1 MALGMVLVAIK
12 VSTSSDGSTKGTMGT
27 VQVGFTLWILLS
39 LIHKIKISSV
49 GPSEIQ
55 NDERKAITSLGIID
69 LDSKA
74 FQVDALPSWMVT
86 LHVNGKA
93 AIGEDFPAR
102 GTLVLDGR
110 QVLLPHVAADV
121 PLVLGALA
129 AQQAHKT
136 QVALPHLF
144 GHQDPQLILSAIYK
158 QNNSEP

>member
-1 MALGMVLVAIK
+1 M
-12 VSTSSDGSTKGTMGT
+12 
-27 VQVGFTLWILLS
+27 
-39 LIHKIKISSV
+39 

-74 FQVDALPSWMVT
+74 FQVDALPSRMVT
-86 LHVNGKA
+86 LHMDGKA
-93 AIGEDFPAR
+93 PIGEDVPA
-102 GTLVLDGR
+102 GGALVLDGR

>member
-1 MALGMVLVAIK
+1 M
-12 VSTSSDGSTKGTMGT
+12 
-27 VQVGFTLWILLS
+27 
-39 LIHKIKISSV
+39 

-55 NDERKAITSLGIID
+55 NERKAITSLGIID

-74 FQVDALPSWMVT
+74 FQVDTLPSRMVT

-93 AIGEDFPAR
+93 PIGEDFPAR

-121 PLVLGALA
+121 PLMLGALA

-144 GHQDPQLILSAIYK
+144 DHQDPQLILSAIYK